1 MTQLRHLSATAGLA
15 LLFAASTAHAQST
28 PAGTVIS
35 NQAQATYTV
44 NGSAQTTNST
54 TVTFVVDRKVNFTL
68 VTDQAANTQ
77 VNLSQTNAVTSYRL
91 TNTTNGTQDFLLD
104 PDQNSLG
111 VGILPGTDNFDV
123 SNMRAFVDSNGN
135 GVYDAGVDTATFV
148 DELAPDASVEIF
160 IVADIPNQANANLA
174 FVSLHVIAAAGGATG
189 TKGAALV
196 ATDLN
201 IVNADA
207 DVDIVF
213 ADNDSDGA
221 FLGDIARNGQARVY
235 AAYEV
240 GTHAISLD
248 FVKTQRVVSDGI
260 NGLNPR
266 AIPGAVVEYC
276 LTVRNQTL
284 ITAATGLTLTDVVP
298 ANTTYVPGSITVG
311 DLGLAGV
318 CILNPAAIAD
328 SAGYNGSTH
337 TVTAA
342 VGTLPGGGSKSVAFR
357 VTIN

>member
-1 MTQLRHLSATAGLA
+1 MIRFRHLVLTGTA
-15 LLFAASTAHAQST
+15 LFAVAGTAHAQNT
-28 PAGTVIS
+28 VAGTIIS

-54 TVTFVVDRKVNFTL
+54 TATFVVDRKVNFTL

-77 VNLSQTNAVTSYRL
+77 VNIGQTNAVTTYRL

-104 PDQNSLG
+104 PDQSGLSAG
-111 VGILPGTDNFDV
+111 VLPGTDNFDV
-123 SNMRAFVDSNGN
+123 TNMRAFVDSNGN

-148 DELAPDASVEIF
+148 DELAPDASVTVF

-174 FVSLHVIAAAGGATG
+174 FVSLHVTAAAGGATG

-201 IVNADA
+201 VLNADNE
-207 DVDIVF
+207 VDIVF

-221 FLGDIARNGQARVY
+221 FPGDTARNGQARVY

-240 GTHAISLD
+240 GTHAITLD
-248 FVKTQRVVSDGI
+248 FVKTSRVVSDGI

-284 ITAATGLTLTDVVP
+284 LTAATGLTLTDVVP
-298 ANTTYVPGSITVG
+298 ANTTYVPGSITLGDVG
-311 DLGLAGV
+311 LLGA
-318 CILNPAAIAD
+318 CILNPVAVAD
-328 SAGYNGSTH
+328 STAYNGSTR

-342 VGTLPGGGSKSVAFR
+342 IGTLAGGLSKSVAFR
-357 VTIN
+357 VTVN